1 MANWLNL
8 LCAVAVLAATGPAS
22 AAVPAPRLAI
32 ADLKHLPTPL
42 PFPYDEKASPVEVGA
57 QIDAAFA
64 RARATGKRVIID
76 FGGNWCSWCRLL
88 AATMDLPEA
97 RPFIAA
103 HFEVVEVD
111 ASLKGKTDHNQRIVH
126 RFGLTQIAR
135 YPWLI
140 VAEPDGKVLASSY
153 AVTDEFHH
161 TPQSMIDWI
170 AQWAKPTS
178 TRRP

>member
-1 MANWLNL
+1 MGSWLNL
-8 LCAVAVLAATGPAS
+8 LCAAAVLAATGPAS
-22 AAVPAPRLAI
+22 AAIPAPRLAI
-32 ADLKHLPTPL
+32 NDLKQLPTPL
-42 PFPYDEKASPVEVGA
+42 PLPYDEKASPAEVA
-57 QIDAAFA
+57 TQVDAAFA

-76 FGGNWCSWCRLL
+76 LGGNWCSWCRLL

-97 RPFIAA
+97 KPFIAA

-111 ASLKGKTDHNQRIVH
+111 ASLKGKTDHNLSIVH
-126 RFGLTQIAR
+126 RFGLTQIAG

-140 VAEPDGKVLASSY
+140 VAKSDGKVLASSY

-170 AQWAKPTS
+170 AQWATPTS
-178 TRRP
+178 ATRP